1 MIKFIVDEQ
10 ESAQGV
16 HYIHNVTE
24 GCEDLPEFDNQI
36 LIGYFANYDLA
47 YKRARMNWPRE
58 KVEGCHK
65 CCTEWDL

>member
-16 HYIHNVTE
+16 HYIHNATE

-47 YKRARMNWPRE
+47 DPRQYR
-58 KVEGCHK
+58 GQPAP
-65 CCTEWDL
+65 LNF

>member
-16 HYIHNVTE
+16 HYIHNATR

-36 LIGYFANYDLA
+36 LIGF
-47 YKRARMNWPRE
+47 
-58 KVEGCHK
+58 C
-65 CCTEWDL
+65 

>member
-16 HYIHNVTE
+16 HYIHNATR

-47 YKRARMNWPRE
+47 YIVKS
-58 KVEGCHK
+58 
-65 CCTEWDL
+65 L